1 MKKIFIGSSSDSI
14 DIAQEIQQTLE
25 ELGAQ
30 TTIWKDSEA
39 FPLASN
45 TLVALTH
52 AARTH
57 NGGVFI
63 FNTDDRLYDRNP
75 DGSARFLPRDNVIA
89 EAGIFIGALGEKA
102 VVLCTVDKVHVAS
115 DFNGVTTL
123 EYSLSPVEKK
133 KKLKSWLD
141 INVSEFNSKEDKNNV
156 LMLPRKEIHDIYSID
171 SRLHITDGLYKK
183 IRRIRIM
190 NFASNLIINPEIGE
204 MGHIPPK
211 DIRLSDAIEKIM
223 TETNAP
229 LEVILTEPT
238 QYNLK
243 DLQYKIANYN
253 AGSAEGALYSALATM
268 YKNLTTDTIY
278 RKRAT
283 DIPIHFWLYTF
294 KTSLPFGLF
303 NVEFM
308 GEAQK
313 YSHVKVDIYSAA
325 LHNEDE
331 RRSFVIWEK
340 DDPENYKFFVDN
352 FNDIRQNKSLC
363 TRYNLHDR
371 SFEKLKEWA
380 QEWDKMKPG
389 GLN

>member
-14 DIAQEIQQTLE
+14 DIAIEIQQVLE

-45 TLVALTH
+45 TLDALIL
-52 AARTH
+52 AAHTH

-63 FNTDDRLYDRNP
+63 FNTDDRLYDRNSN
-75 DGSARFLPRDNVIA
+75 GSERFLPRDNVIA
-89 EAGIFIGALGEKA
+89 EAGIFTGALGKEA
-102 VVLCTVDKVHVAS
+102 VVLCTVDKVQVAS
-115 DFNGVTTL
+115 DFNGITTL
-123 EYSLSPVEKK
+123 EYSLQPAEKK

-141 INVSEFNSKEDKNNV
+141 NNVSEFSSKKNV
-156 LMLPRKEIHDIYSID
+156 LMLPRKEIHDLYSIAD
-171 SRLHITDGLYKK
+171 RLHITDELYKK

-190 NFASNLIINPEIGE
+190 NFASNLIINPEMGE

-211 DIRLSDAIEKIM
+211 DISLSDAIEKIM
-223 TETNAP
+223 TETNAA
-229 LEVILTEPT
+229 LEIILTEPT

-253 AGSAEGALYSALATM
+253 AGSAKGALYSALATM

-278 RKRAT
+278 RKRAA
-283 DIPIHFWLYTF
+283 DIPIRLWLYTF
-294 KTSLPFGLF
+294 KTSMPFGIF
-303 NVEFM
+303 NVEFI

-313 YSHVKVDIYSAA
+313 YNHVKVDIYSAA

-331 RRSFVIWEK
+331 RRSFVIWQKE
-340 DDPENYKFFVDN
+340 DPTNYKFFVDN
-352 FNDIRQNKSLC
+352 FNAIRQNSALC
-363 TRYNLHDR
+363 TRYDSRNNQSWKNL
-371 SFEKLKEWA
+371 KKWA
-380 QEWDKMKPG
+380 QEWDKINQEG
-389 GLN
+389 

>member
-1 MKKIFIGSSSDSI
+1 
-14 DIAQEIQQTLE
+14 
-25 ELGAQ
+25 
-30 TTIWKDSEA
+30 
-39 FPLASN
+39 
-45 TLVALTH
+45 
-52 AARTH
+52 
-57 NGGVFI
+57 
-63 FNTDDRLYDRNP
+63 
-75 DGSARFLPRDNVIA
+75 
-89 EAGIFIGALGEKA
+89 
-102 VVLCTVDKVHVAS
+102 
-115 DFNGVTTL
+115 
-123 EYSLSPVEKK
+123 
-133 KKLKSWLD
+133 
-141 INVSEFNSKEDKNNV
+141 
-156 LMLPRKEIHDIYSID
+156 
-171 SRLHITDGLYKK
+171 
-183 IRRIRIM
+183 
-190 NFASNLIINPEIGE
+190 
-204 MGHIPPK
+204 
-211 DIRLSDAIEKIM
+211 
-223 TETNAP
+223 
-229 LEVILTEPT
+229 
-238 QYNLK
+238 
-243 DLQYKIANYN
+243 
-253 AGSAEGALYSALATM
+253 M

-294 KTSLPFGLF
+294 KTSLPFGIF

>member
-141 INVSEFNSKEDKNNV
+141 NNVSEFNSKEDKNNV

-229 LEVILTEPT
+229 LEVILAEPT

-294 KTSLPFGLF
+294 KTSLPFGIF

-380 QEWDKMKPG
+380 QEWDKMKLG

>member
-141 INVSEFNSKEDKNNV
+141 NNVSEFNSKEDKNNV

-229 LEVILTEPT
+229 LEVILAEPT

-243 DLQYKIANYN
+243 DLQYKITNYN

-294 KTSLPFGLF
+294 KTSLPFGIF

-325 LHNEDE
+325 L
-331 RRSFVIWEK
+331 
-340 DDPENYKFFVDN
+340 
-352 FNDIRQNKSLC
+352 L
-363 TRYNLHDR
+363 
-371 SFEKLKEWA
+371 
-380 QEWDKMKPG
+380 
-389 GLN
+389 

>member
-1 MKKIFIGSSSDSI
+1 MKKIFIGSSSESI
-14 DIAQEIQQTLE
+14 YIAKKIQRILE
-25 ELGAQ
+25 DLGAQ
-30 TTIWKDSEA
+30 TTLWTDSDA
-39 FPLASN
+39 FRLSHN
-45 TLVALTH
+45 TLDELIH
-52 AARTH
+52 AAHTH

-63 FNTDDRLYDRNP
+63 FNTDDELSDRHSDN
-75 DGSARFLPRDNVIA
+75 SIKFVPRDNVIA
-89 EAGIFIGALGEKA
+89 EAGIFTGVLGKEP

-141 INVSEFNSKEDKNNV
+141 NNVSEFNSKEDKNNV

-204 MGHIPPK
+204 MGHIPSK
-211 DIRLSDAIEKIM
+211 DIRLSDAIEKIV
-223 TETNAP
+223 TETSAA

-238 QYNLK
+238 QYNLA
-243 DLQYKIANYN
+243 DLQSKIANYN

-268 YKNLTTDTIY
+268 YKNLSTDTIY

-283 DIPIHFWLYTF
+283 EVPIHFWLYTLR
-294 KTSLPFGLF
+294 TSMPFGIF

-308 GEAQK
+308 DEAKK
-313 YSHVKVDIYSAA
+313 YNHVKVDIYSAA
-325 LHNEDE
+325 LDNEDD
-331 RRSFVIWEK
+331 RRSFVIWQK
-340 DDPENYKFFVDN
+340 DDPKNYKFFVDN
-352 FNDIRQNKSLC
+352 FNDIKQNGTLC
-363 TRYNLHDR
+363 TRHH
-371 SFEKLKEWA
+371 SFEKLKKWA
-380 QEWDKMKPG
+380 QEWDNMKPG
-389 GLN
+389 GLH